1 MPAVT
6 TRPRL
11 VVLIAIPTAIAIA
24 LGGISVVGSWRSAAA
39 YQRTEN
45 LAILTAKVT
54 QLTFDVE
61 AERDAIVSYIAFGN
75 TGRAALTG
83 GDKDPA
89 DLASAKSELQVAT
102 RLIASTSRS
111 VKIVDAGV
119 AQIGS
124 GYSAEVRAVTAAVS
138 SKLAGLPGL
147 RRIALT
153 TQMQASNVI
162 DEYDSVILTL
172 LAFDDQV
179 ALSSDP
185 QLTSTARAMAQIA
198 RVEDADSVE
207 RAVIMYGLIARSL
220 DANLFGALTASVAQN
235 AADNNDLASFATT
248 GQITVYRNDLAP
260 SIQDRVIS
268 DSNQVIANRNSIS
281 TLPIVPADWYGA
293 VSNVILGV
301 HNFEEYL
308 AASAVNRAS
317 ELHKRAIISAIV
329 VGSLILLVLLFP
341 LLFTLFAGRFTVRPL
356 RRRRVQSQNPVPAI

>member
-1 MPAVT
+1 
-6 TRPRL
+6 
-11 VVLIAIPTAIAIA
+11 VVLIAIPTATAIA

-45 LAILTAKVT
+45 LALLTTKVT

-61 AERDAIVSYIAFGN
+61 AERDAIVSYIAGGN
-75 TGRAALTG
+75 AGRAALIS
-83 GDKDPA
+83 GDKNPA
-89 DLASAKSELQVAT
+89 DLAAAKTALQVAT
-102 RLIASTSRS
+102 RLIESTSRS

-119 AQIGS
+119 AQIAS
-124 GYSAEVRAVTAAVS
+124 GYTAEVRAVAAGVS

-162 DEYDSVILTL
+162 GEYDSVIRTL

-179 ALSSDP
+179 ALSSIDP
-185 QLTSTARAMAQIA
+185 QLTSTARAMAQVA

-220 DANLFGALTASVAQN
+220 NANLFGELTASVAEN
-235 AADNNDLASFATT
+235 AADNNDFASFATA
-248 GQITVYRNDLAP
+248 GQVNVYQSDLAP
-260 SIQDRVIS
+260 SLEDRVIS
-268 DSNQVIANRNSIS
+268 DVTQVIANRNSIAS
-281 TLPIVPADWYGA
+281 LPIVSQDWYGA

-308 AASAVNRAS
+308 AASAVNRAR
-317 ELHKRAIISAIV
+317 ELHKRAITSAIV

-341 LLFTLFAGRFTVRPL
+341 LLFTLFAGRFTVGPL
-356 RRRRVQSQNPVPAI
+356 RRRQIESQNPVPAT

>member
-1 MPAVT
+1 M
-6 TRPRL
+6 
-11 VVLIAIPTAIAIA
+11 VLIAIPTATAIA
-24 LGGISVVGSWRSAAA
+24 LGGISVVSSWRGAAA

-45 LAILTAKVT
+45 LAILATKVT

-61 AERDAIVSYIAFGN
+61 AERDAIVTYIALGN
-75 TGRAALTG
+75 AGRAALIG
-83 GDKDPA
+83 GDKNPA
-89 DLASAKSELQVAT
+89 DLASAKTELQVAEQQ
-102 RLIASTSRS
+102 ISSTSRWM
-111 VKIVDAGV
+111 KIVNAGV

-124 GYSAEVRAVTAAVS
+124 GYTAEVRAVTAAVS

-179 ALSSDP
+179 ALSSIDP

-207 RAVIMYGLIARSL
+207 RAVIMYGLTARSL
-220 DANLFGALTASVAQN
+220 SANLFGALTASAAQK
-235 AADNNDLASFATT
+235 AADNNDFASFATT
-248 GQITVYRNDLAP
+248 GQITVYQNDLAP
-260 SIQDRVIS
+260 SLEDRVIS
-268 DSNQVIANRNSIS
+268 DVNQVIANRNSVS
-281 TLPIVPADWYGA
+281 ALPIVPADWYGA

-308 AASAVNRAS
+308 AASAVNRAR
-317 ELHKRAIISAIV
+317 ELHKRAITSAIV
-329 VGSLILLVLLFP
+329 VGSLILIVLLFP
-341 LLFTLFAGRFTVRPL
+341 LLFALFTGRFTVRPL
-356 RRRRVQSQNPVPAI
+356 RRRRIESQNPVPAT